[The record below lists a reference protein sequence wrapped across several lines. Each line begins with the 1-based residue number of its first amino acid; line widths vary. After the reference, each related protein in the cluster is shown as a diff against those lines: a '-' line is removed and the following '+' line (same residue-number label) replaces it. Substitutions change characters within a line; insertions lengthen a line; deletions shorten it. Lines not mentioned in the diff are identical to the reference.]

1 MADTAVYIWVTES
14 CSNMAAVFYWLKKS
28 KNSLGA
34 MQELLQK
41 IITYIKSKYTYN
53 YKKWHIGFTE
63 DIKKTKKEYQS
74 SKKIVCEYVK
84 TWPCQ
89 NQKQARQVLKEVAT
103 LGLTVCK
110 SEKSATIFVFL
121 AITKESHRVW
131 KILNTQKP
139 KDFLI
144 LK

>member
-1 MADTAVYIWVTES
+1 MTRNYGCLYLRHS
-14 CSNMAAVFYWLKKS
+14 LWLKYDS
-28 KNSLGA
+28 RFLLAENTKN
-34 MQELLQK
+34 MNEITEK
-41 IITYIKSKYTYN
+41 IISYIKSKYTYN

-74 SKKIVCEYVK
+74 SKEIVCEYVK

-89 NQKQARQVLKEVAT
+89 NQKQASQVLKEVAT
-103 LGLTVCK
+103 LGLTVCNSKK
-110 SEKSATIFVFL
+110 STTIFVFL
-121 AITKESHRVW
+121 AITKEGHKGW

-139 KDFLI
+139 VDFLI